1 MNQRLKENN
10 LFRLSKLAEKTGLS
24 VHCIRTYV
32 DQGLIQVSDRT
43 DGGLLLFN
51 EIAVERLRF
60 IKTAR
65 EAGVPLAKIC
75 CLLAAND
82 NGNIE
87 QTNTSMAE
95 LNRYIDDTRSKV
107 SVFEQSLLT
116 FEKVDN
122 LQTCMK

>member
-1 MNQRLKENN
+1 LNDRPAESKLI
-10 LFRLSKLAEKTGLS
+10 RLSKLAEKTGIS

-51 EIAVERLRF
+51 ETAIERLRF
-60 IKTAR
+60 IKIAR
-65 EAGVPLAKIC
+65 DAGVPLAKISS
-75 CLLAAND
+75 LLSASD
-82 NGNIE
+82 NGNVE
-87 QTNTSMAE
+87 QANTSMSE
-95 LNRYIDDTRSKV
+95 LNQYINDTRSKV

-122 LQTCMK
+122 FIVR